1 MSTASGPEPTPN
13 NELHVIIERE
23 MWSEFFML
31 TLDSGHTE
39 ELDVEQT
46 RDWFKVRG
54 ANMDKIEKVLDHC
67 WNFGR
72 SEAIIENPKAPPVS
86 RLPYSPDI

>member
-1 MSTASGPEPTPN
+1 MASNSDPLPAPG

-23 MWSEFFML
+23 MWSEFFLL
-31 TLDSGHTE
+31 TLSSGHTE

-46 RDWFKVRG
+46 REWFKVRG
-54 ANMDKIEKVLDHC
+54 ADMDKMEKVLDHC

-72 SEAIIENPKAPPVS
+72 SEALIENPKEPPVT